1 MSAEILIPPTVSA
14 LLARLNAAGFAAY
27 AVGGCIRDS
36 LLGLEPQDWD
46 VCTAARPEQTAAC
59 FSDCRTLLTG
69 AAYGTVTVL
78 WGAARTP
85 FEITTFRAERG
96 YSDRRHPD
104 RVEFLSELRGDLARR
119 DFTVNAMA
127 ADATGLVYDPFGGQN
142 DLQNR
147 VLRCV
152 GVPAERFSEDAL
164 RMLRGLR
171 FAARLGL
178 SIEPETASALHAC
191 RSLLK
196 NVATERIRKE
206 LEGLLCGTDAPA
218 LLREFADVLC
228 VPIPELA
235 PCIGFRQFN
244 YHHRYDVWE
253 HTLHALAASEPDEA
267 LRLAV
272 LLHDV
277 GKPAV
282 FSFDKQLVGHFY
294 GHARVSAAMAERIL
308 RRLRFDGKTV
318 SRVSALIAA
327 HDLELAGLTE
337 RRMRRLLHRLGE
349 RNVRTL
355 LRLRRADRLGKG
367 TERPEDVQADTAAA
381 EELLRRLCAEDA
393 CCTLRQLALSGD
405 DLLALGLPAGK
416 RVGAVL
422 RAALTTV
429 LDGNIQ
435 NERDALMRFAQNYI
449 RNSIQD

>member
-1 MSAEILIPPTVSA
+1 MSAEILIPPTVST

-196 NVATERIRKE
+196 NVAAERIRKE

-244 YHHRYDVWE
+244 YHHRY
-253 HTLHALAASEPDEA
+253 
-267 LRLAV
+267 V

-318 SRVSALIAA
+318 SRVSALIDA

-422 RAALTTV
+422 RAALTAV
-429 LDGNIQ
+429 LDGNVQ

>member
-1 MSAEILIPPTVSA
+1 M
-14 LLARLNAAGFAAY
+14 
-27 AVGGCIRDS
+27 
-36 LLGLEPQDWD
+36 
-46 VCTAARPEQTAAC
+46 
-59 FSDCRTLLTG
+59 
-69 AAYGTVTVL
+69 
-78 WGAARTP
+78 
-85 FEITTFRAERG
+85 
-96 YSDRRHPD
+96 
-104 RVEFLSELRGDLARR
+104 
-119 DFTVNAMA
+119 
-127 ADATGLVYDPFGGQN
+127 
-142 DLQNR
+142 
-147 VLRCV
+147 
-152 GVPAERFSEDAL
+152 
-164 RMLRGLR
+164 
-171 FAARLGL
+171 
-178 SIEPETASALHAC
+178 
-191 RSLLK
+191 
-196 NVATERIRKE
+196 
-206 LEGLLCGTDAPA
+206 
-218 LLREFADVLC
+218 
-228 VPIPELA
+228 
-235 PCIGFRQFN
+235 
-244 YHHRYDVWE
+244 
-253 HTLHALAASEPDEA
+253 
-267 LRLAV
+267 
-272 LLHDV
+272 

-327 HDLELAGLTE
+327 HDLELADLTE
-337 RRMRRLLHRLGE
+337 RRMRRLIHRLGE

-422 RAALTTV
+422 RAALTAV

>member
-1 MSAEILIPPTVSA
+1 MSAQIFIPPTVAA

-27 AVGGCIRDS
+27 AVGGCVRDS
-36 LLGLEPQDWD
+36 LLGLEPKDWD

-78 WGAARTP
+78 WGDARTP

-127 ADATGLVYDPFGGQN
+127 ADAAGLVYDPFGGQN
-142 DLQNR
+142 DLRNR

-178 SIEPETASALHAC
+178 SIEPETADALHTC
-191 RSLLK
+191 RSLLQT
-196 NVATERIRKE
+196 VAAERIRKE
-206 LEGLLCGTDAPA
+206 LEGLLCGADAPA

-253 HTLHALAASEPDEA
+253 HTLHALAASEPDA
-267 LRLAV
+267 VLRLAV

-318 SRVSALIAA
+318 SRVPALIAA
-327 HDLELAGLTE
+327 HDLETASLTE
-337 RRMRRLLHRLGE
+337 RRMRRLLNQLGE
-349 RNVRTL
+349 QDVRTL

-367 TERPEDVQADTAAA
+367 TERPKAVEADTAAA
-381 EELLRRLCAEDA
+381 EELLRRLCEEDA

-405 DLLALGLPAGK
+405 DLLALGLPTGK
-416 RVGAVL
+416 RIGAVL
-422 RAALTTV
+422 RAALAAV
-429 LDGNIQ
+429 LDGNVQ
-435 NERDALMRFAQNYI
+435 NDRDALMRFAQNYL
-449 RNSIQD
+449 RDSIQD